1 MGQRNVSGTF
11 KLGQLKRMQSGRES
25 YHKWFMGVQFNNGLI
40 ICMDNIKLIHIMFNI
55 VTPEQHLSTYRSM
68 GVKLGEVN
76 QSAGRLSP
84 TNG

>member
-1 MGQRNVSGTF
+1 
-11 KLGQLKRMQSGRES
+11 
-25 YHKWFMGVQFNNGLI
+25 MGVQFNNGLI
-40 ICMDNIKLIHIMFNI
+40 ICMDNVKLIRIMFNI

-68 GVKLGEVN
+68 GAKLGEVN